1 MNINKDKNYNI
12 VFGAILTLSS
22 LFYIIYL
29 IKIGQDFYWRYVYT
43 DWLINYE
50 GGFIKRGFLG
60 QISII
65 FNNIFGIGLKN
76 TFLAIHSFIYILFH
90 YFFFLFFKDFK
101 KNYLFL
107 ILCFSPL
114 IFLYPLQV
122 NDALA
127 RKEIFFIT
135 IFLIN
140 TYYLIKTKNTI
151 SAFVITNLSLI
162 ISCLIHEAVL
172 FFSLFFYSSYY
183 FFLKK
188 NYLKSSNFINFLNI
202 FIFILL
208 LYVHSRPIDID
219 TLNDMIFFINND
231 LRLNIT
237 ASSGAMSWLSKL
249 TFKTS
254 LLNPFKE
261 FNPLG
266 NIIFLKYIS
275 LHLLYM
281 HFVLFF
287 YYIIF
292 KFSIF
297 SNNRI
302 IKILFVLNI
311 LYVFLLF
318 YIAFDWGRFV
328 YILYNFLLIFS
339 FYILYENKNI
349 FLKIDNETI
358 LKKLSV
364 NFKLIFALIY
374 ISSWLPGLLYN
385 DKFHLFPLFDFLIK
399 NFFYIKKYLPSL
411 LSL

>member
-1 MNINKDKNYNI
+1 MNINIDKNYNI
-12 VFGAILTLSS
+12 VFGTILALSS
-22 LFYIIYL
+22 LFFILYL

-50 GGFIKRGFLG
+50 GGFIKRGLLG

-76 TFLAIHSFIYILFH
+76 TFLIIHSFVYILFH

-114 IFLYPLQV
+114 VFLYPLQV

-140 TYYLIKTKNTI
+140 TYYLTKTKNTT
-151 SAFVITNLSLI
+151 SAFLITNLSLI

-172 FFSLFFYSSYY
+172 FFSLFFYSSFY

-188 NYLKSSNFINFLNI
+188 NYLKSSNFINFLNL

-208 LYVHSRPIDID
+208 LYIHTRPIDID
-219 TLNDMIFFINND
+219 TLNNMIFFINND
-231 LRLNIT
+231 LKLNIT

-254 LLNPFKE
+254 LLNPFNE
-261 FNPLG
+261 FNPFG

-297 SNNRI
+297 TNNRF
-302 IKILFVLNI
+302 IKFLFVVNI

-328 YILYNFLLIFS
+328 YMLYNFLLIFT
-339 FYILYENKNI
+339 FYIFYEKKKI
-349 FLKIDNETI
+349 FLKINSET
-358 LKKLSV
+358 LL
-364 NFKLIFALIY
+364 FKLPNSFKIIFSIFY
-374 ISSWLPGLLYN
+374 ISSWLPGLIYY
-385 DKFHLFPLFDFLIK
+385 DSPHFFPAIEFISR
-399 NFFYIKKYLPSL
+399 NIFYIKKYLTL
-411 LSL
+411 FII